1 MKVYA
6 GGPTFPSSNAS
17 YKNLVWENRPVPDI
31 LLNINTPAIVRK
43 ISKLKNL
50 QFIESMNNSQVTV
63 PRFSETSL
71 SMPFSMLCPGISQ
84 SSKHHHLTLYKGQV
98 WREKSYSELCNHNVL
113 NVLYDVSANNDMI
126 NPVHKDGEL
135 YVPPAAGILF
145 ISSIPWDSEILQS
158 FARMTNITTMN
169 FYDINQVSILN
180 SNYIAVGRLVCRGYS
195 HQCLPPNYYYPWF
208 IWTKER
214 SKIQVNLISLS
225 SSLYSHFVLSYFEPS
240 P

>member
-43 ISKLKNL
+43 TSKLKNL

-98 WREKSYSELCNHNVL
+98 WREESYSELCNHNVL
-113 NVLYDVSANNDMI
+113 NVVYLWSANFDSL

-135 YVPPAAGILF
+135 YVPPAAGIPFLEE
-145 ISSIPWDSEILQS
+145 SSMIPWDSEILQS

-169 FYDINQVSILN
+169 FYDDDYQVSFLN
-180 SNYIAVGRLVCRGYS
+180 STYIVVGNIVCLENPNNQ
-195 HQCLPPNYYYPWF
+195 QCFPPCRYKPWY
-208 IWTKER
+208 IWTKEGF
-214 SKIQVNLISLS
+214 KIQINSFLS
-225 SSLYSHFVLSYFEPS
+225 EKNVMLSIF
-240 P
+240 